1 MRPCP
6 HCSKEIKDN
15 AELCKWCQRPV
26 PPPGVEAPGSNPV
39 IQAREAWQAGARLFQ
54 TVLPLSETTGFAVPL
69 RDPASHE
76 AQLKAFFARTKGD
89 FTRFNYLGEWH
100 SHPMF
105 APVPSE
111 TDCHSMQ
118 SIVDNPEVGVNFV
131 VLLVV
136 KLASRT
142 KIEGT
147 AMVFRPQLPS
157 MNVVVFT
164 DDIGLASRLGRT
176 VPSWLYARGSKASG
190 RDPAARHPPF

>member
-1 MRPCP
+1 MRLLLTAQILKRLRRELRRAG
-6 HCSKEIKDN
+6 SSEIGGLLMGEHVGHD
-15 AELCKWCQRPV
+15 EFHVVDISVQRT
-26 PPPGVEAPGSNPV
+26 GGSIASFV
-39 IQAREAWQAGARLFQ
+39 
-54 TVLPLSETTGFAVPL
+54 

-76 AQLKAFFARTKGD
+76 AQLKAFFARTRGN

-111 TDCHSMQ
+111 TDCRSMQ
-118 SIVDNPEVGVNFV
+118 SIIDNTGVGANFV

-136 KLASRT
+136 KLAGHT

-157 MNVVVFT
+157 MNVVVLT
-164 DDIGLASRLGRT
+164 EDLRLVSRIERM
-176 VPSWLYARGSKASG
+176 VHSWLGQWFKQ
-190 RDPAARHPPF
+190 